1 MELKIYD
8 SKQEVAEKF
17 SAYFRDMAVGDKQ
30 IHIALSGG
38 STPKIVFDYLA
49 ANYANEINWENIFL
63 YWGDERCV
71 PPTDSE
77 SNYKMTVD
85 HLLSKIDIPKDNIF
99 RVKGENDPEAEAVR
113 YSDVLDSQLPQVKGI
128 PQFDLV
134 ILGMGDDG
142 HTASIFPYNIELW
155 DADENCKVAL
165 HPDSGQKRVSITGKI
180 INNAKHVAFLVTGAG
195 KTQKV
200 TEIINQKDNYTK
212 YPANLVKPT
221 SENLVWFL
229 DKDAAK
235 DIS

>member
-1 MELKIYD
+1 MELNIYD
-8 SKQEVAEKF
+8 SKQEVAEEF
-17 SAYFRDMAVGDKQ
+17 SAYFKDLTVGDKQ

-49 ANYANEINWENIFL
+49 ANYAKAINWKNVFL
-63 YWGDERCV
+63 FWGDERCV

-77 SNYKMTVD
+77 SNFKMTVD
-85 HLLSKIDIPKDNIF
+85 HLLSIIDIPEENIF

-113 YSDVLDSQLPQVKGI
+113 YSEVLENQLPKVNGI

-155 DADENCKVAL
+155 DADENCVVAL

-180 INNAKHVAFLVTGAG
+180 INNAKRVAFLVTGAS
-195 KTQKV
+195 KTEKV
-200 TEIINQKDNYTK
+200 TDIVNQTDNYMK
-212 YPANLVKPT
+212 YPASLVKPQ

-229 DKDAAK
+229 DKDAARG
-235 DIS
+235 IL